1 MGALS
6 SSEMDAAFPELMGQ
20 LDAVNNASGSAG
32 IDWAELAS
40 RANGAQAPRPKGTTP
55 EPPAEG

>member
-1 MGALS
+1 
-6 SSEMDAAFPELMGQ
+6 MDAAFPELMGQ